1 MSFAYAQKIKT
12 NKNKGDCRTL
22 TSAKHSS
29 YNNINNLNRHDSP
42 DHLLYLQRTIGNM
55 AVQRL
60 VRSKEHNNARI
71 GFDFSKIAIQPKL
84 KISQPSDEYEQ
95 EADRVAEHVM
105 IMRDSLNSDMPQ
117 SNAIDEERISRKC
130 AACEMKQEEEDEDK
144 KLQIISRKP
153 STTTDTSDLEAK
165 DEIAK
170 EINNLRLGDGSSL
183 NANTKDFME
192 SRFGYDFGR
201 VRIHTDERAA
211 RSANSV
217 NALAYTIGYDI
228 VFGEGQY
235 QPNTLDGIRLL
246 AHELAHVA
254 QQTTTGSPPV
264 QRQVQRQAR
273 PPFWRIPKGG
283 VAGRALYGHESWEG
297 LPEILFPDTR
307 DDFLSVHTIY
317 FDVDQMA
324 RIRRD
329 AVTILNESS
338 GERRLRH
345 KPPEWVSF
353 FMRGRPHLGL
363 NMSTLTHLEEE
374 HERLRSLVLSKIPSI
389 KKIELREFLSERIHV
404 VLPPFMPIRSLRRTE
419 GLAQTFYAQGGNFIR
434 LLLQLS
440 S

>member
-1 MSFAYAQKIKT
+1 
-12 NKNKGDCRTL
+12 
-22 TSAKHSS
+22 
-29 YNNINNLNRHDSP
+29 
-42 DHLLYLQRTIGNM
+42 
-55 AVQRL
+55 
-60 VRSKEHNNARI
+60 
-71 GFDFSKIAIQPKL
+71 
-84 KISQPSDEYEQ
+84 
-95 EADRVAEHVM
+95 
-105 IMRDSLNSDMPQ
+105 
-117 SNAIDEERISRKC
+117 
-130 AACEMKQEEEDEDK
+130 
-144 KLQIISRKP
+144 
-153 STTTDTSDLEAK
+153 
-165 DEIAK
+165 
-170 EINNLRLGDGSSL
+170 
-183 NANTKDFME
+183 ME

-363 NMSTLTHLEEE
+363 KMSTLTHLEEE
-374 HERLRSLVLSKIPSI
+374 HERLRSLVL
-389 KKIELREFLSERIHV
+389 
-404 VLPPFMPIRSLRRTE
+404 RR
-419 GLAQTFYAQGGNFIR
+419 LN
-434 LLLQLS
+434 
-440 S
+440 